1 MEDETEDH
9 LPALDTMKAWFKMIG
24 ILIAL
29 VLINVVAFAVS
40 YGFGVII
47 TIPLTM
53 LMGFLVLSD
62 MLPRHRLP
70 PGRPPR
76 GATP

>member
-1 MEDETEDH
+1 MEDEAEDH
-9 LPALDTMKAWFKMIG
+9 LPALDTKGNWFKIVG
-24 ILIAL
+24 ILIL
-29 VLINVVAFAVS
+29 LLLINLVAFAVS

-53 LMGFLVLSD
+53 LMGFLVLRD
-62 MLPRHRLP
+62 MFPRHRFP

-76 GATP
+76 GVAP